1 MLSPWICLTCV
12 PLRRLRTSIVSEVSP
27 RSAVVGATG
36 GGGVGALRCKCGETL
51 RALACDGVAAP
62 DVPNAES
69 DDSDDAIET
78 SESTIGAAA
87 FSLAQGDRVLIERAA
102 TWVSPSHVRARRRAG
117 RASGGPSS

>member
-1 MLSPWICLTCV
+1 VLVRCV
-12 PLRRLRTSIVSEVSP
+12 A
-27 RSAVVGATG
+27 SALKPCV
-36 GGGVGALRCKCGETL
+36 
-51 RALACDGVAAP
+51 
-62 DVPNAES
+62 ES

-117 RASGGPSS
+117 RASGGPIS